1 MDRRMFVGGMV
12 AAGAAGTAQI
22 WASTPGS
29 NSPSAFRVDGDR
41 VNEQLVQLAQFG
53 KSPTGTR
60 RMAYTDADRQGRDY
74 IVQLMQDAGLEVRID
89 TAGNILGRR
98 EGTEAGAPAILFGS
112 HIDSVPN
119 GGNYDGDVGV
129 LSSIEAVRTLSSR
142 NERTRHP
149 LEVVVFQNEEGGLVG
164 SKAMAIGLTEAELNH
179 EAISGKTWREGIGF
193 LGGDV
198 TRLDAARRTPDQ
210 TLCYLELHIEQGGTL
225 ETVGRTIGLV
235 EGIVSLRQAE
245 VTVDGFAN
253 HAGTTQMNNRQDA
266 MLAAA
271 QFAVEM
277 NRMVRAMPGRQVAT
291 VGRIAAQPGAP
302 NVVPGRVVFSIDYR
316 DLAVATLDRLEEGF
330 RDIARK
336 VEQETGTR
344 FGIERSQSSAPALM
358 NHDLRAMIA
367 TSAEGLGLT
376 TYSLPSGAGHDAQQM
391 AKIAPTAMIFIPSRG
406 GISHSPEEY
415 SSPEDVVHGANTLLR
430 TILQVDQHGLTRS
443 P

>member
-1 MDRRMFVGGMV
+1 MDRRAFVGGIV
-12 AAGAAGTAQI
+12 AAGAMPL
-22 WASTPGS
+22 WASTRARGPGA
-29 NSPSAFRVDGDR
+29 AFRVDGARIND
-41 VNEQLVQLAQFG
+41 QLLRLAEFG

-60 RMAYTDADRQGRDY
+60 RMAYTDADRQGREY
-74 IVQLMQDAGLEVRID
+74 IIRLMQDAGLEVRID
-89 TAGNILGRR
+89 TAGNILARR

-129 LSSIEAVRTLSSR
+129 LSSIEAVRTLVAQGQ
-142 NERTRHP
+142 RTRHP

-164 SKAMAIGLTEAELNH
+164 SKLMAGALRDDELNRV
-179 EAISGKTWREGIGF
+179 ASSGKTLREGIGF

-198 TRLDAARRTPDQ
+198 ARLEEARRSPGQ

-225 ETVGRTIGLV
+225 ETLGKTIGVV
-235 EGIVSLRQAE
+235 EGIVSLRQFE

-253 HAGTTQMNNRQDA
+253 HAGTTPMNHRQDA

-302 NVVPGRVVFSIDYR
+302 NVVPGRVVFSVDYR
-316 DLAVATLDRLEEGF
+316 DLAVATLDRLEERF
-330 RDIARK
+330 HDIARK
-336 VEQETGTR
+336 IEQETGTR
-344 FGIERSQSSAPALM
+344 FSFDQSSTSAPALM
-358 NHDLRAMIA
+358 SAELRTMIA
-367 TSAEGLGLT
+367 SSAAGLGLT
-376 TYSLPSGAGHDAQQM
+376 THSLPSGAGHDAQQM
-391 AKIAPTAMIFIPSRG
+391 AKLTPTAMIFIPSRG
-406 GISHSPEEY
+406 GISHSPNEY
-415 SSPEDVVHGANTLLR
+415 TSPEDVGHGANTLLQ
-430 TILQVDQHGLTRS
+430 TVLLVDQNGITRS